1 MWLSNFCCIL
11 YKLICHL
18 QCVSYPIIAVSS
30 LHPLLFQEKTI
41 IMVVVLLWKKK
52 GLLFYFF
59 RMNRVYFKNSQIF
72 YCTSQCQCKWKMR
85 IQVPKLC
92 IHNTESYMC
101 KHVLLLEHLVSCW
114 KQVAIRMHWT
124 SDTLRNQKGGK
135 GMVMNKR
142 GLPLSAK
149 SLEAKYI
156 VGMGCSAHLRHR
168 RCDDIQRVWSRNTG
182 YQIQSQ
188 ELTYIETLHIV
199 DFKKNLLTWN

>member
-41 IMVVVLLWKKK
+41 IMVVVLLWKEK

-92 IHNTESYMC
+92 THNTESYMC
-101 KHVLLLEHLVSCW
+101 KHILLLEHLVHVESRWLSGCTEHQTLLETKKVGRGW
-114 KQVAIRMHWT
+114 SWT
-124 SDTLRNQKGGK
+124 RGGF
-135 GMVMNKR
+135 R
-142 GLPLSAK
+142 CQQ
-149 SLEAKYI
+149 SL
-156 VGMGCSAHLRHR
+156 
-168 RCDDIQRVWSRNTG
+168 
-182 YQIQSQ
+182 
-188 ELTYIETLHIV
+188 
-199 DFKKNLLTWN
+199 